1 MSEQEQQID
10 DLYERDNLLSFPLK
24 NATVKSRTD
33 KKDDILLRLSEEL
46 QSTSEIKTLISIYSR
61 NLKHSVPHNS
71 IRFTNSLI
79 GIDIPIGNVA
89 RHSCSYNLRF
99 SGESLGK
106 LTLTRKNIFTE
117 NELGI
122 LEDFLSVLFFPLG
135 NAIYN

>member
-1 MSEQEQQID
+1 MSEQEQQIN
-10 DLYERDNLLSFPLK
+10 DLYERDNLLSFPSNTAQLK
-24 NATVKSRTD
+24 TCPN
-33 KKDDILLRLSEEL
+33 KKDVALLRLSEEL
-46 QSTSEIKTLISIYSR
+46 QSTSDLKKLILIYSR
-61 NLKHSVPHNS
+61 NLNTLIPHNS
-71 IRFTNSLI
+71 IRFSNNLI
-79 GIDIPIGNVA
+79 GIDIPLGKVA

-122 LEDFLSVLFFPLG
+122 LEDFLSVLFYPLG